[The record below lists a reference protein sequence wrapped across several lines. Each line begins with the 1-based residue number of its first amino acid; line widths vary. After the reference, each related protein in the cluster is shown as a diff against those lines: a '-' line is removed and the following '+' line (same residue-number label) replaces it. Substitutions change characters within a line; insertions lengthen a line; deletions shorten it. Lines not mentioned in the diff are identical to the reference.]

1 VTLPLRWLEWSLWF
15 ISAFEMAV
23 LAWISGTP
31 SPFLNRV
38 GQTSDATRRGT
49 DPDVLDAVEGD
60 RPPAGLTV
68 NLNAELLA
76 VRAVLACRPVREM
89 VPLRH

>member
-15 ISAFEMAV
+15 ISAFEKAV
-23 LAWISGTP
+23 LSGTP

-49 DPDVLDAVEGD
+49 DPDILDAVEGD

-68 NLNAELLA
+68 NLNAGLLA
-76 VRAVLACRPVREM
+76 VRAALACRPVRVM
-89 VPLRH
+89 VRLRL